1 MHHWHA
7 KAELLS
13 RLRNEIAA
21 CERSGPGTDRP
32 IVSTG
37 WPALDRALPLG
48 GIRRG
53 SIVELLDARSGCGAE
68 TLAAVMM
75 RLAAWSPRAVAWSP
89 DHATKPIVIVDRD
102 RQFYPPALAAWGIPL
117 ERIVMVQPTS
127 DADALWA
134 ADQALRNRSLGAVWL
149 RRDRLAP
156 HDFRRLQLAAE
167 DGESLGLLF
176 RPMRV
181 RGQPSWADL
190 QLIVEPRPLT
200 GHRNLHVEMTRCR
213 GGIKKGTFEMSVPGD
228 AAVAALT

>member
-21 CERSGPGTDRP
+21 YERSGPGSDRP

-53 SIVELLDARSGCGAE
+53 SIVELLDACSGCGAE

-75 RLAAWSPRAVAWSP
+75 RSAARSP

-117 ERIVMVQPTS
+117 ERIVMVQPAS

-190 QLIVEPRPLT
+190 QLIVEPRPST
-200 GHRNLHVEMTRCR
+200 EHRILHVEMTRCR
-213 GGIKKGTFEMSVPGD
+213 GGIKKGTFEMSVSSD